1 MHRCLEVD
9 EILRLFAGELV
20 ASGAKAAAVS
30 LACCRRS
37 FEDPVLD
44 VLWGA
49 QTRLFPLLKSFPGD
63 VWKVEAGRYVSPLT
77 ILTFLCLITLLRKV
91 FMRLATKEEWH
102 RFRKRARRMTM
113 LIVDAS
119 KDLVT
124 SEVLPTLQLG
134 TGGEPLFPRLE
145 GFGCVKAPGDFV
157 PFVSL
162 FLSPKTV
169 DICFRFVPNAPT
181 LTVALTITRLP
192 ALCPHIISLVLN
204 PLPRNPAITEVV
216 SEMLLTCNPNT
227 LQLLSVD
234 SPLTEDAR
242 GVVYRLPRLY
252 NLSVLIQGPVSL
264 PPVELPNLETI
275 CLEWNSG
282 FDWLEGFR
290 GATIRK
296 LESITFRPTGAQIDG
311 FLEEFQSVALTISA
325 QETLSKFSFYTSQ
338 SWTPNYSSLF
348 VFKRLT
354 KLEVEFSC
362 HIGCSSTVDD
372 DTVIKLAEAMPGL
385 KILRLGGPPCRVVTG
400 VTFKGLVSLALR
412 CPQLSELCVHL
423 QANKLADATYP
434 LYPSEPT
441 TFVSRTECALTDL
454 QVGSTRLAEQAALA
468 VGISLLQL
476 FPELV
481 NIKYTNSPWK
491 KVADVVR
498 LSRRI
503 GGRIHDASK
512 TCLQFPR

>member
-1 MHRCLEVD
+1 
-9 EILRLFAGELV
+9 
-20 ASGAKAAAVS
+20 
-30 LACCRRS
+30 
-37 FEDPVLD
+37 
-44 VLWGA
+44 
-49 QTRLFPLLKSFPGD
+49 
-63 VWKVEAGRYVSPLT
+63 
-77 ILTFLCLITLLRKV
+77 
-91 FMRLATKEEWH
+91 
-102 RFRKRARRMTM
+102 M

-124 SEVLPTLQLG
+124 SEVLPALQLG

-157 PFVSL
+157 PFASL

-169 DICFRFVPNAPT
+169 DICFRFVPNAST
-181 LTVALTITRLP
+181 LTVALTIARLP
-192 ALCPHIISLVLN
+192 ALCPHIVSLVLN
-204 PLPRNPAITEVV
+204 PLPRNSAIAEVV
-216 SEMLLTCNPNT
+216 SEMLLECNPNT

-242 GVVYRLPRLY
+242 GIVYRLPRLY
-252 NLSVLIQGPVSL
+252 SLSALIQGPMSL

-275 CLEWNSG
+275 CLEWDSG

-296 LESITFRPTGAQIDG
+296 LESITFRPTRFTEIHG
-311 FLEEFQSVALTISA
+311 FLEEFRSVALTISA
-325 QETLSKFSFYTSQ
+325 QETLSEFSFYTSQ

-362 HIGCSSTVDD
+362 HAGCSSTVDD
-372 DTVIKLAEAMPGL
+372 DTVINLAEAMPGL
-385 KILRLGGPPCRVVTG
+385 KILRLGGPPCRAVTG
-400 VTFKGLVSLALR
+400 ITFKGLVSLALR

-423 QANKLADATYP
+423 QANKLADATYQP
-434 LYPSEPT
+434 YPSEPT
-441 TFVSRTECALTDL
+441 AVVSRTECALTDL
-454 QVGSTRLAEQAALA
+454 QVGSTRISEQVALA

-498 LSRRI
+498 LSRQI
-503 GGRIHDASK
+503 GGRIHHASK
-512 TCLQFPR
+512 TRLPFPR